1 VKGLCCILNLSTE
14 VKQGRMTKA
23 SIGLQELRR
32 KIYRK
37 AKTEKHW
44 RFWGLYC
51 QICKKEVLKEAYRLA
66 KANDGAPGIDRKSFD
81 DVEAEGVEGFLEGIR
96 QELLERTYRPW
107 PNRRVEIPKGNGKT
121 RTLGIPTV
129 KDRVVQGALKL
140 ILEPIFEAEFKDCS
154 YGYRPKRHAH
164 QAIDRVTKG
173 ILHGLSRVVD
183 VDLSGYFDNIRH
195 HILLEKIARRV
206 QDDEIM
212 HLIKLILKA
221 NGKKGVP
228 QGGIISPL
236 LSNLYLNEVD
246 EMMEKARE
254 VTRRKGYNNLDFIR
268 SADDM
273 VILVHGHPNENWLIE
288 KVQQRLKEELDKLQV
303 QMNEEKTKVVNLKEG
318 EYFSFLGFDIRLNRN
333 REGKTYVSKTPRA
346 KKRIEIGKRV
356 KAVLKANW
364 NKPMKEVICSVNEVI
379 RGWVNYFRIG
389 NSNSTFNKVRD
400 YIERRV
406 RKFVMRR
413 KKLKGFGW
421 KKWSREDIYEKWGL
435 YNDYRIQYIHPKATP
450 IR

>member
-1 VKGLCCILNLSTE
+1 
-14 VKQGRMTKA
+14 MTKA
-23 SIGLQELRR
+23 SISLQELRR

-51 QICKKEVLKEAYRLA
+51 QICKKEVLKESYRLA
-66 KANDGAPGIDRKSFD
+66 KANDGASGIDGKSFD
-81 DVEAEGVEGFLEGIR
+81 DIEAEGVEGFLEGIR
-96 QELLERTYRPW
+96 QELLERTYRPL

-140 ILEPIFEAEFKDCS
+140 ILEPIFEADFKDCS

-195 HILLEKIARRV
+195 HLLLEKIARRV
-206 QDDEIM
+206 QDDDIM
-212 HLIKLILKA
+212 HLLKLILKA

-246 EMMEKARE
+246 EMMERARPE
-254 VTRRKGYNNLDFIR
+254 VGALSR
-268 SADDM
+268 SNPPQ
-273 VILVHGHPNENWLIE
+273 G
-288 KVQQRLKEELDKLQV
+288 
-303 QMNEEKTKVVNLKEG
+303 
-318 EYFSFLGFDIRLNRN
+318 
-333 REGKTYVSKTPRA
+333 
-346 KKRIEIGKRV
+346 
-356 KAVLKANW
+356 VL
-364 NKPMKEVICSVNEVI
+364 
-379 RGWVNYFRIG
+379 
-389 NSNSTFNKVRD
+389 
-400 YIERRV
+400 
-406 RKFVMRR
+406 
-413 KKLKGFGW
+413 
-421 KKWSREDIYEKWGL
+421 
-435 YNDYRIQYIHPKATP
+435 
-450 IR
+450 

>member
-1 VKGLCCILNLSTE
+1 
-14 VKQGRMTKA
+14 M
-23 SIGLQELRR
+23 
-32 KIYRK
+32 
-37 AKTEKHW
+37 
-44 RFWGLYC
+44 
-51 QICKKEVLKEAYRLA
+51 
-66 KANDGAPGIDRKSFD
+66 
-81 DVEAEGVEGFLEGIR
+81 
-96 QELLERTYRPW
+96 
-107 PNRRVEIPKGNGKT
+107 
-121 RTLGIPTV
+121 
-129 KDRVVQGALKL
+129 
-140 ILEPIFEAEFKDCS
+140 
-154 YGYRPKRHAH
+154 
-164 QAIDRVTKG
+164 TKG
-173 ILHGLSRVVD
+173 ILHGLTRVVD

-246 EMMEKARE
+246 EMMERARE
-254 VTRRKGYNNLDFIR
+254 VTRRNGYYNLDFIR

-273 VILVHGHPNENWLIE
+273 VILIHGHPKEDGLIQ
-288 KVQQRLKEELDKLQV
+288 KVQKRLKEELDKLEV
-303 QMNEEKTKVVNLKEG
+303 QMNMEKTKVVNLRKG
-318 EYFSFLGFDIRLNRN
+318 DCFSFLGFDIRLNKN
-333 REGKTYVSKTPRA
+333 REGKTYVSKTPR
-346 KKRIEIGKRV
+346 KKKQQEIGKRV
-356 KAVLKANW
+356 KSVLKANW
-364 NKPMKEVICSVNEVI
+364 NKPLKEVIQAVNSVI

-400 YIERRV
+400 YIERKV

-435 YNDYRIQYIHPKATP
+435 YNDYQIRYILPKATP
-450 IR
+450 SR